1 VGTVA
6 FGPDADPEAVVDDL
20 VAAGVLAATDEGLHL
35 TDEFHAA
42 KGVYDDSYETDERVR
57 ETVADLFGVDPEGER
72 ARAVTADELAAL
84 LALRSFL
91 DDPPP
96 VEALAV
102 AAGVVAG
109 VGPSSPVPETLR
121 EVDDDSWRDAV
132 DGGDGDAVLTVWKR
146 HCEPCDAMKA
156 DLDAVLAE
164 LRAVADVPVAGLD
177 GEACPGFCRDAGV
190 NAAPAVVCVRDGEVV
205 EAVTGRR
212 SPEALADLFA
222 DVYA

>member
-6 FGPDADPEAVVDDL
+6 FGPDADPETVVDDL
-20 VAAGVLAATDEGLHL
+20 VSAGVLGETDDGAVFL
-35 TDEFHAA
+35 TDAFEAA
-42 KGVYDDSYETDERVR
+42 KGVYDDSYDAGSARVR

-72 ARAVTADELAAL
+72 ARAVSADELAAL

-96 VEALAV
+96 VETLAV

-109 VGPSSPVPETLR
+109 VGPSSPVPDALR
-121 EVDDDSWRDAV
+121 EVDDDSWRDV
-132 DGGDGDAVLTVWKR
+132 GGGGDAVVTVWKR
-146 HCEPCDAMKA
+146 NCEPCEAMKA
-156 DLDAVLAE
+156 DLDAVLDE

-177 GEACPGFCRDAGV
+177 GEACPEFCRAAGV
-190 NAAPAVVCVRDGEVV
+190 NAAPAVVCLRDGDPV

-212 SPEALADLFA
+212 SPDALAELFA